1 MKFKKE
7 CGKMNEV
14 LNEIIENAKKY
25 NKKSDEGKIK
35 KAFEFSDRYHKGQ
48 LRKSGEPYIIHPLQT
63 ALILTTL
70 HSDDDTICA
79 GLLHDVVEDTE
90 CTKEIIEKEFGE
102 SVSELVE
109 GVTKLGKIQY
119 TDKQEN
125 QVENYRKLFMAMA
138 KDIRVIM
145 IKLSDR
151 LHNMRTLKFV
161 NENKRLR
168 IARETL
174 EIYAPLANR
183 LGIYSIKW
191 ELEDLCFRYIYPDE
205 FKELSEQISQKREER
220 VKFIEQIKNELEEH
234 IKDAN
239 IEAEIKGRPKHFY
252 SIFRK
257 MKKDNKTIDQIYDLF
272 ALRVLVTSVKD
283 CYAVLGIV
291 HELYKPMPGRF
302 KDYIAMPKAN
312 MYQSLHNTLLG
323 KEGVPFEIQIRTYD
337 MNRVAEYGVA
347 AHWAYKEGKSTLDTN
362 DAKLGWIKQ
371 SLEWQNDTQNEEEY
385 INRLKIDLYEDQV
398 FVFTPLGQ
406 IKNLPQGSNAIDFAY
421 AIHEQIGHKMTGAKI
436 NNKIAPISQILK
448 NGDIV
453 EILTSE
459 GQKGP
464 SMDWLKIVKSNQ
476 AKNKITQY
484 FKKEKREENIVK
496 GKELI
501 DKEIK
506 RIGFE
511 HSDLFKDNW
520 LEVVLDRYKFNTL
533 DDMFAAVGFSA
544 ISPIKIISRLL
555 EEYRKENSEFEL
567 EQKIEEL
574 KNTKP
579 INNKISKSGI
589 IVKGID
595 NCLVKLSRCCNPV
608 PGDEIT
614 GYITRGRGVSVH
626 RSDCANLIDLE
637 NNEENRLIEVEWYK
651 APNASYTVNID
662 IYANDRQG
670 LLTDYTVAINSLK
683 VNIIGITARATKDK
697 IAITQ
702 ITVEVDNSET
712 LAKVIRALKRIDSV
726 YEVKRGK

>member
-1 MKFKKE
+1 
-7 CGKMNEV
+7 MNEV
-14 LNEIIENAKKY
+14 LDQIIENAKKY
-25 NKKSDEGKIK
+25 NKKSNEAKIR
-35 KAFEFSDRYHKGQ
+35 KAFEFSNKYHEGQ
-48 LRKSGEPYIIHPLQT
+48 LRKSGEPYIIHPLET

-70 HSDDDTICA
+70 HSDDDSICA
-79 GLLHDVVEDTE
+79 GLLHDVVEDTP

-102 SVSELVE
+102 SISELVE

-119 TDKQEN
+119 TDKQES

-168 IARETL
+168 IAKETL

-191 ELEDLCFRYIYPDE
+191 ELEDLCFRYIYPNE
-205 FKELSEQISQKREER
+205 FTELSKQISQKREER
-220 VKFIEQIKNELEEH
+220 LNFIDQIKSELEEN
-234 IKDAN
+234 IKEAN

-257 MKKDNKTIDQIYDLF
+257 MQKDNKTVDQIYDLF
-272 ALRVLVTSVKD
+272 ALRVLVSSVKD

-312 MYQSLHNTLLG
+312 MYQSLHNTLIG

-337 MNRVAEYGVA
+337 MNRVAEYGIA
-347 AHWAYKEGKSTLDTN
+347 AHWAYKEGKATLDTT

-385 INRLKIDLYEDQV
+385 MNRLKIDLYEDQV

-406 IKNLPQGSNAIDFAY
+406 IKNLPYGANAIDFAY
-421 AIHEQIGHKMTGAKI
+421 AIHEQIGHKMTGVKI
-436 NNKIAPISQILK
+436 NSKIAPISQILK

-496 GKELI
+496 GKDLI

-520 LEVVLDRYKFNTL
+520 LEIVLNRYKFNTL
-533 DDMFAAVGFSA
+533 DDMYAAIGFSA
-544 ISPIKIISRLL
+544 ISPVKIISRLL
-555 EEYRKENSEFEL
+555 EEYRKENSDFEL

-574 KNTKP
+574 KNAKP
-579 INNKISKSGI
+579 TNNKVSKTGI

-608 PGDEIT
+608 PGDDIT

-637 NNEENRLIEVEWYK
+637 NNEENRLIDVEWYK
-651 APNASYTVNID
+651 APNASYNVTID

-702 ITVEVDNSET
+702 ITVEVDNSDT
-712 LAKVIRALKRIDSV
+712 LSKVIKALRKIDSV